1 MEILFITS
9 HATPNTHTWVES
21 TKDNRQVYMV
31 LNFNPLLAVSCNHCR
46 QVLLQIKSKCFAFF
60 LVHLVVD
67 LMNSLK
73 GSCFYIWF
81 QDWIMIAVLK
91 SVPKIGCYQIV
102 WGGVNKTEDSS
113 PPTLLTR
120 IMIRTQ
126 LWNIGWEYKHLT
138 DN

>member
-1 MEILFITS
+1 MQS
-9 HATPNTHTWVES
+9 
-21 TKDNRQVYMV
+21 
-31 LNFNPLLAVSCNHCR
+31 
-46 QVLLQIKSKCFAFF
+46 LQASACKNKIYKCFAFF
-60 LVHLVVD
+60 ECTLL
-67 LMNSLK
+67 LIRNSLK

-126 LWNIGWEYKHLT
+126 L
-138 DN
+138 